1 MVPGAGNTGIIEQNN
16 LNLHLC
22 LIHLDLLEDTTAC
35 LEPGFVCASTKT
47 PRERESERESH
58 SSSCRRSAV
67 YPQAVREAHREVSSL
82 GGHVQRGV
90 PVVGAGVNVHVR
102 VLPCRRD
109 RGRSAFTNHTGRP
122 TCLWRGLSQN
132 APQSNVLR
140 CNSVDAN
147 KASWSQTEGWMAVS
161 VAESAGTSMNFQTKE
176 LNNVPSS

>member
-1 MVPGAGNTGIIEQNN
+1 MHRPR
-16 LNLHLC
+16 LH
-22 LIHLDLLEDTTAC
+22 EREKA
-35 LEPGFVCASTKT
+35 
-47 PRERESERESH
+47 RERESFKQLQTISRLPTSRET
-58 SSSCRRSAV
+58 
-67 YPQAVREAHREVSSL
+67 HREVSSL

-140 CNSVDAN
+140 CNPVDAN

-161 VAESAGTSMNFQTKE
+161 VAESATSMNFQTKE
-176 LNNVPSS
+176 LNNVPSSWLRQLESGVPHGAIPPDLGNFRSWPW